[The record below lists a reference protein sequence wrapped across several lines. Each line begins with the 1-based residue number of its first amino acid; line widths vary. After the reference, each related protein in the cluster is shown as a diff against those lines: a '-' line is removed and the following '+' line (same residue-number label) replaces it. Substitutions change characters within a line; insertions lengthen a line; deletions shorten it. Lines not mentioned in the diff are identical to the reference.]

1 MRILIV
7 EDDSLTARSIGRILS
22 SHKFIWDTTDH
33 GEEALEVSRI
43 YEYDLLILDL
53 ILPDIDGYEVLKT
66 IRSQHMK
73 IPVLILSGLNGVD
86 DKVRSLAMGADDYMT
101 KPFSQDELVA
111 RIYALVRRSQGHM
124 SSIINTG
131 PLCLNIETKTAS
143 VNGKKLRLTH
153 TEYSILELLSVRK
166 GITLTKEIFLNHL
179 YGGIDEPDLK
189 IIDVFICKLRK
200 KLQTECGCPFI
211 ETIWGRG
218 YILKEPGQDFYFSP
232 RRRSCKTTT

>member
-7 EDDSLTARSIGRILS
+7 EDDSLTARSIGRILN
-22 SHKFIWDTTDH
+22 SHKFIWDTTDL

-53 ILPDIDGYEVLKT
+53 MLPDIDGYEVLKT

-73 IPVLILSGLNGVD
+73 IPVLVLSGLNSVD
-86 DKVRSLAMGADDYMT
+86 DKVRCLALGADDYMT
-101 KPFSQDELVA
+101 KPFSQDELIA
-111 RIYALVRRSQGHM
+111 RLHALIRRSQGHTT
-124 SSIINTG
+124 STITTG

-143 VNGKKLRLTH
+143 VEGKKLKLTH

-200 KLQTECGCPFI
+200 KLQKECGYPLI

-218 YILKEPGQDFYFSP
+218 YLLKEPGQ
-232 RRRSCKTTT
+232 RI